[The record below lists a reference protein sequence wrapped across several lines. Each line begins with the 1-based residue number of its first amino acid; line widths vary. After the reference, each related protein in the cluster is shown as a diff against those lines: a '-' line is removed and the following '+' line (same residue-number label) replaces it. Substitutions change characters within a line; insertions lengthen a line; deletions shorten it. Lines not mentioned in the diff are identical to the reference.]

1 MVKNRI
7 SIGKLSLL
15 AVSALIT
22 IFTGCGTQSPGQVET
37 SQDPFTVV
45 WGPGR
50 EQVVTFSGNS
60 AGHVAGEASEFNLEI
75 DNNSEEPWQGEYL
88 VQLLD
93 TESIVLEI
101 DHGTFDV
108 APGAESDI
116 DIEADFGSGLDGSY
130 GLSLYIPGRE
140 AQSVQ
145 TIWVGEKSSVSPGP
159 WPSIA
164 SHPQLWPESEA
175 FTEEKARQMAEEF
188 VRNSPTFAFDGMED
202 SLELVETLYPDIE
215 NAWQFIYSFDS
226 RHAGYGDR
234 TGQGLAQVITS
245 HEASVVVENGEI
257 KTAILDNKWDMINQ
271 MEID

>member
-1 MVKNRI
+1 MVKKRI
-7 SIGKLSLL
+7 SIGTLSLL

-22 IFTGCGTQSPGQVET
+22 LFTGCGSRAPGQVET
-37 SQDPFTVV
+37 APDPFTVV
-45 WGPGR
+45 WGPER
-50 EQVVTFSGNS
+50 EQVVVFSGNS
-60 AGHVAGEASEFNLEI
+60 AGHVAGEVSEFMLEI
-75 DNNSEEPWQGEYL
+75 GNSSEEPWQGEYL

-93 TESIVLEI
+93 TENIVLEI

-108 APGAESDI
+108 APGADSEI
-116 DIEADFGSGLDGSY
+116 DIEADFGSGLDGPY

-140 AQSVQ
+140 AQSIQ
-145 TIWVGEKSSVSPGP
+145 TIWIGEKSTISPGP

-164 SHPQLWPESEA
+164 SHPQLWPEKEA
-175 FTEEKARQMAEEF
+175 FTEEKARQLAEEF
-188 VRNSPTFAFDGMED
+188 VRKSPTFTFDGMEG

-245 HEASVVVENGEI
+245 HEASVVAENGQI
-257 KTAILDNKWDMINQ
+257 KTAILDNKWDMLDQ
-271 MEID
+271 TEID

>member
-1 MVKNRI
+1 LVKKGI
-7 SIGKLSLL
+7 SIGTVSLL
-15 AVSALIT
+15 AITALVT
-22 IFTGCGTQSPGQVET
+22 LFTGCTVQSPGKVET
-37 SQDPFTVV
+37 APDPFAVV

-75 DNNSEEPWQGEYL
+75 DNNSQETWQGEYL

-93 TESIVLEI
+93 TESVVREI
-101 DHGTFDV
+101 DHGTFAV
-108 APGAESDI
+108 APGAESEI
-116 DIEADFGSGLDGSY
+116 DIEANFGSELEGPY

-140 AQSVQ
+140 AQSIQ
-145 TIWVGEKSSVSPGP
+145 TIWIGEKSTVSPGP

-164 SHPQLWPESEA
+164 SHPHLWPESEA

-226 RHAGYGDR
+226 SHAGYGDR

-245 HEASVVVENGEI
+245 HEASVVVENGQV
-257 KTAILDNKWDMINQ
+257 KTAILDNKWDMLDQ
-271 MEID
+271 VEID